1 MIFTLKIKYMYVED
15 HNFALFE
22 FYFIVL
28 FIVH

>member
-1 MIFTLKIKYMYVED
+1 MIFTLKIKYVED
-15 HNFALFE
+15 QNFALFE